1 MSRFPARRTVARI
14 KDRRLWRFPMAT
26 VMQHEEL
33 VRRALAYIV
42 ERRRKC
48 PGTDTA
54 ELLDSAGARFNLSPL
69 DQEALAHLLE
79 QRTDEACA

>member
-1 MSRFPARRTVARI
+1 MWRSAPPV
-14 KDRRLWRFPMAT
+14 KDRRMWRFPMAT

-42 ERRRKC
+42 ERRREC
-48 PGTDTA
+48 PGMDTA

-69 DQEALAHLLE
+69 DQEALARLLE
-79 QRTDEACA
+79 DRTDEAGA

>member
-1 MSRFPARRTVARI
+1 
-14 KDRRLWRFPMAT
+14 MAT

-33 VRRALAYIV
+33 IRRALAYIV
-42 ERRRKC
+42 ERRREC

-69 DQEALAHLLE
+69 DQEALERLLTL
-79 QRTDEACA
+79 RADEDIA